1 MNFFDKALGSHA
13 QALSIQSRRSSVLAS
28 NIVNADTPNYK
39 ARDIDFK
46 QVLKSSQGDM
56 LNMTASKSGHI
67 GSSGSGI
74 NGSDLKYR
82 TPLHPSLDGNTV
94 DLDQEKAA
102 FTENAMRYQT
112 TLQFLTGRFTG
123 IKNALRTD

>member
-13 QALSIQSRRSSVLAS
+13 QALSLQSRRSSVLAS

-56 LNMTASKSGHI
+56 LKLTGSKSGHI

-74 NGSDLKYR
+74 KGSDLKYR
-82 TPLHPSLDGNTV
+82 IPLQPSLDGNTV

-123 IKNALRTD
+123 IKGALKGE